1 MSRDIEAG
9 GAVVRIKGKDQTKGE
24 LDSAKNR
31 FMRFLSTVRA
41 ASAGFNSSL
50 VSMLPSAGTV
60 IGMLTGT
67 GAGAGILGSLGMMA
81 KGFANQGSQLADMQ
95 ASTGMYA
102 QQLGELAYGAQ
113 QSGGSI
119 EALAGGLK
127 GMAKFTYQL
136 QQGGKGAVAV
146 LNMLGISQTAFLAAS
161 PIERFHMI
169 AEGLK
174 GIEDPSVKAGLAMKV
189 LGRSGSELLPML
201 KDGSAGLTAFAEEA
215 RRLRLPLTKEEVALA
230 DKLGDTYDQ
239 TTAQLQTFSSVIGA
253 AVAPSILQ
261 LLSVIQPMIS
271 SGIDFV
277 RANSQMIMTIAMIAA
292 VVVTV
297 GGMFLAAGV
306 LIAGGAAL
314 VGAAIAGLGVIW
326 AAATAVFFAIF
337 SPMGLVIALVVALAA
352 AVMYGI
358 YAFMAYTTAGQALTA
373 FIVGTFNDMF
383 GVVSKT
389 LGAVFDLLVAGNWSR
404 AGEVMMLGLYAT
416 VEIGMVKL
424 KMMWTAY
431 RSWMQNLFADVGIG
445 MVTALKAS
453 LETLVSM
460 INSARTAVGLEEIK
474 AGDIGGNLIDG
485 MKAGMEAAKKVNA
498 DMAKAEQSVANAR
511 IAAAKIAVSNARKD
525 AAVQRQNSVKA
536 PPATKIDLPSFKGP
550 NLGSTAGTE
559 VGSVSIGTF
568 SSAIAGLLGRS
579 GTSPA
584 ERAAKASEK
593 TAENTEEMKDLLEQ
607 MKEEG
612 GLAFE

>member
-9 GAVVRIKGKDQTKGE
+9 GAVIRIKGKDQTKGE

-50 VSMLPSAGTV
+50 ISMLPSAGTV

-67 GAGAGILGSLGMMA
+67 GAGAGILGGLGMMA
-81 KGFANQGSQLADMQ
+81 KGFATQGSQLEDLQ
-95 ASTGMYA
+95 SSTGIYA
-102 QQLGELAYGAQ
+102 QQLGELGYAAQ
-113 QSGGSI
+113 QSGSSI
-119 EALAGGLK
+119 EALGGGLK
-127 GMAKFTYQL
+127 GMAKFTTQL

-174 GIEDPSVKAGLAMKV
+174 GIEDPSLKAGLAMKV
-189 LGRSGSELLPML
+189 LGRSGNELLPML
-201 KDGSAGLTAFAEEA
+201 KGGSAGLSAFAEEA

-261 LLSVIQPMIS
+261 LLSVIQPMIAT
-271 SGIDFV
+271 GIDFV
-277 RANSQMIMTIAMIAA
+277 RTNSQMIMTIAMIAT

-314 VGAAIAGLGVIW
+314 IGAAISGLTVIW
-326 AAATAVFFAIF
+326 GAATAVFFAIF
-337 SPMGLVIALVVALAA
+337 SPMGLVVALAVALAA

-358 YAFMAYTTAGQALTA
+358 YAFMAYTTAGQALSA
-373 FIVGTFNDMF
+373 FLVGTFNDLF

-389 LGAVFDLLVAGNWSR
+389 LGAVFDLLVAGNWTK
-404 AGEVMMLGLYAT
+404 AGEVMMLGIGVS
-416 VEIGMVKL
+416 VEIGLVKL

-431 RSWMQNLFADVGIG
+431 STWLQDLFINLGIMMVG
-445 MVTALKAS
+445 ALKQGLDA
-453 LETLVSM
+453 LVTV
-460 INSARTAVGLEEIK
+460 INSARSAMGMEEIK
-474 AGDIGGNLIDG
+474 AADIGGNLIDG
-485 MKAGMEAAKKVNA
+485 MKSGMEAVKQVNA
-498 DMAKAEQSVANAR
+498 DMAKAENSVAQAR
-511 IAAAKIAVSNARKD
+511 IAAAKLAISTLETMPR
-525 AAVQRQNSVKA
+525 
-536 PPATKIDLPSFKGP
+536 PS
-550 NLGSTAGTE
+550 
-559 VGSVSIGTF
+559 
-568 SSAIAGLLGRS
+568 
-579 GTSPA
+579 
-584 ERAAKASEK
+584 ER
-593 TAENTEEMKDLLEQ
+593 TR
-607 MKEEG
+607 
-612 GLAFE
+612 